1 MSVVSEL
8 GKRNVF
14 RVGVA
19 YLVAAWL
26 LVQVADTLFPLF
38 GFGDAPARI
47 VVVILAI
54 GFVPALVLAWAF
66 RLTPEGLR
74 RESDVETPRSPQAD
88 RRLDRVIMVVL
99 ALALSVFAFDR
110 FVVDPQ
116 RNAARQA
123 ELEDRI
129 EQARREGRVEALVE
143 SWADRSIVVL
153 PFVNMSDDPGNE
165 FFSDGISEELLN
177 LLARIPEL
185 RVISRSSAFSYK
197 GKDVKLSQVAS
208 ELDVAHVLDGSVRK
222 AGDRLRIT
230 AQLVDARTDTHLWSE
245 TFDRQLDDV
254 FAIQDEIA
262 AAVVERLKLSL
273 LGNLPRAR
281 VTDPDAYALF
291 LQARFVGQQGS
302 AECYAQAIELLE
314 RVLAI
319 APNYPRALDALAG
332 NYLNQAAKGL
342 VRAQDGFEL
351 AERAAERALGIEPNY
366 GPGYARLGWI
376 ALLRDN
382 DLERAARHYQRA
394 LELAPTNVAII
405 GDATTLL
412 KSLGRIAECVVLDEY
427 VVARDPLNAVGHFNL
442 GGSYLFAGRYDD
454 AAEALQTAL
463 RLSPNRIGGH
473 YQLGIARLLS
483 GEPAEALVSMQA
495 ERLEVLRLLGTVMA
509 QHSLGQYETAD
520 ALQAEL
526 IEDHA
531 EEAAYNIAYVMA
543 WRGDADAAFEWLDR
557 AVAWGDPG
565 LADVVADPLFES
577 LRDDP
582 RWTAFL
588 ESIGKAPSTLGAVTF
603 AVRLPPH

>member
-302 AECYAQAIELLE
+302 AEGYAQAIELLE

-526 IEDHA
+526 VEDHA

>member
-14 RVGVA
+14 RVGAA

-26 LVQVADTLFPLF
+26 LVQIADTLFPLF

-74 RESDVETPRSPQAD
+74 LESEVETPRSPQAG
-88 RRLDRVIMVVL
+88 RRLDRAIMIVL

-116 RNAARQA
+116 RKAAHQA
-123 ELEDRI
+123 ELEGRI
-129 EQARREGRVEALVE
+129 EEARRQGRVEALVE
-143 SWADRSIVVL
+143 SYADRSIVVL

-185 RVISRSSAFSYK
+185 RVISRSSAFFYK

-208 ELDVAHVLDGSVRK
+208 DLNVAHVLEGSVRK

-245 TFDRQLDDV
+245 NFDRELGDV

-273 LGNLPRAR
+273 LGDLPQAR

-302 AECYAQAIELLE
+302 AEDYEQAISLLE

-319 APNYPRALDALAG
+319 APDYPRAWDALAG
-332 NYLNQAAKGL
+332 NYLNQAGKGL
-342 VRAQDGFEL
+342 VPAQQGFER
-351 AERAAERALGIEPNY
+351 AERAARRALAIEPNY
-366 GPGYARLGWI
+366 GPAYARLGWI

-382 DLERAARHYQRA
+382 DLERAAAYYQRA

-405 GDATTLL
+405 GDAASLL
-412 KSLGRIAECVVLDEY
+412 KTLGRIDECVALDEY
-427 VVARDPLNAVGHFNL
+427 VVARDPVNPVGHFNL
-442 GGSYLFAGRYDD
+442 GGSYLFAGRYGD
-454 AAEALQTAL
+454 AAEAYRTAL

-473 YQLGIARLLS
+473 YQLGIVRLLD
-483 GEPAEALVSMQA
+483 GEPAEALASMEA

-509 QHSLGQYETAD
+509 QHSLGRLEITD

-526 IEDHA
+526 IGRYAED
-531 EEAAYNIAYVMA
+531 AAYNIAYVMA
-543 WRGDADAAFEWLDR
+543 WRGDADAAFEWLDM
-557 AVAWGDPG
+557 AVTLGDPG
-565 LADVVADPLFES
+565 LADVVADPLFDN

-588 ESIGKAPSTLGAVTF
+588 ESIGKAPSMLDAIAF
-603 AVRLPPH
+603 EVRLPPR